1 MDATTLALI
10 GLVLTV
16 AVPLLVFALERQT
29 TRNLWNRITGK
40 GPIST
45 AVTSGPIDYARRYI
59 GLPEYVIPRTID
71 QIPIP
76 PSQMEYVEERQKW
89 ADALDGIDA
98 RWTSVEVT
106 VTGRSSEPVIL
117 HELRV
122 EVLEREPPLEGAHI
136 TYGPLGEGAF
146 LRWLSVDLDRVPPEV
161 TQSIDQRYLVE
172 EGIENPVRFPYRVS
186 DTQPETFFILA
197 TTEHHDCRWRAVL
210 IWSAGGKR
218 GSTVIDNDGQP
229 FRTTAPSRATTY
241 ASYDGKTFLQE

>member
-16 AVPLLVFALERQT
+16 AVPLLVFTLERQAA
-29 TRNLWNRITGK
+29 RNLWNKITGK

-146 LRWLSVDLDRVPPEV
+146 LRWLSVDLDRVPPRSRKASINAIWWKKGSR
-161 TQSIDQRYLVE
+161 TRFAFPIGSPIRNQRPSLSWPPQSI
-172 EGIENPVRFPYRVS
+172 
-186 DTQPETFFILA
+186 
-197 TTEHHDCRWRAVL
+197 
-210 IWSAGGKR
+210 
-218 GSTVIDNDGQP
+218 
-229 FRTTAPSRATTY
+229 TTA
-241 ASYDGKTFLQE
+241 DGERS